1 VTNRTAAH
9 SSGKLSICKAFIVTF
24 NLLVAAWLPIRRA
37 DGTRENIAPAAI
49 TDRIETNPVVALDWP
64 RADFRLA
71 GLEFL
76 IGLLATSF
84 PPRDQAAWLDHWRD
98 PPPPGTLATAFAP
111 FRQAFDLDGP
121 GPRFMQD
128 LEDLPGE
135 PDTPETLLIEA
146 PGEAALRKNTTL
158 LVKRGRVTVL
168 SRAAAAIALYTLQTY
183 APAGGRGNLTSLRGG
198 GPLTTLIVPGS
209 QRGDG
214 EVPLWHLVWA
224 NVPCGAAPATA
235 ELPIVFP
242 WLAPTRTSENSR
254 KTSPADAHP
263 LQAFWGMPRR
273 IRLDFADATAG
284 TRCDLSGETDQIVVT
299 GWRQRPN
306 GVRYEA
312 WTHPL
317 SPYYADKKSGGW
329 LPQHPQPGGIGY
341 RHWVGLLF
349 QLPRANTRPAETVSV
364 WLRDRRRD
372 AAEAA
377 GQSDLD
383 ARILAG
389 GYDMDNMKA
398 RAFVESEMPVIV
410 ARDPDAQAAEAAFA
424 FALVTAADEAARALR
439 GALRTALFDRETA
452 FDATPLS
459 AASESFW
466 SRTHDPFFALIRE
479 AKAMLDREPDADLVP
494 LRVRWRD
501 ALRRTA
507 RDLFDIAAPLDPMA
521 ASFDPHRI
529 VEARRHLTSAFAG
542 YGASGKAIFDALGL
556 PAPEQR
562 PKGRKS
568 ARSKETA

>member
-1 VTNRTAAH
+1 M
-9 SSGKLSICKAFIVTF
+9 LEPF
-24 NLLVAAWLPIRRA
+24 NLLSARWLPVRRH
-37 DGTRENIAPAAI
+37 DSTRETIAPAAI
-49 TDRIETNPVVALDWP
+49 TDRIDTNPVVALDWP

-76 IGLLATSF
+76 IGLLATAF
-84 PPRDQAAWLDHWRD
+84 PPRDHSAWLDHWRD
-98 PPPPGTLATAFAP
+98 PPPPERLAAAFAP
-111 FRQAFDLDGP
+111 FRQAFELDGP

-135 PDTPETLLIEA
+135 PAPPETLLIEA

-158 LVKRGRVTVL
+158 LVKRGRVKEL

-209 QRGDG
+209 HGATG
-214 EVPLWHLVWA
+214 VVPLWRLVWA
-224 NVPCGAAPATA
+224 NVPCGAPPAIA
-235 ELPIVFP
+235 ELPKVFP

-254 KTSPADAHP
+254 KTTPADAHP

-273 IRLDFADATAG
+273 IRLNFAEATAG
-284 TRCDLSGETDQIVVT
+284 RRCDLSGETDQIVVT
-299 GWRQRPN
+299 GWRQRPY

-349 QLPRANTRPAETVSV
+349 QLPRANTRPAETVSA

-377 GQSDLD
+377 GRNDLD
-383 ARILAG
+383 ARIVAG

-410 ARDPDAQAAEAAFA
+410 ACDPDAQATEAAFA

-466 SRTHDPFFALIRE
+466 SRTYDPFFALIGE
-479 AKAMLDREPDADLVP
+479 AKAMLDRDSDADLAS
-494 LRVRWRD
+494 LRIRWRD
-501 ALRRTA
+501 TLRRTA
-507 RDLFDIAAPLDPMA
+507 LDLFDSAAPLDPVA
-521 ASFDPHRI
+521 AAFDPRRI
-529 VEARRHLTSAFAG
+529 VEARRHLSGAFAG
-542 YGASGKAIFDALGL
+542 YSASGKAIFDALGL
-556 PAPEQR
+556 SAPEQR
-562 PKGRKS
+562 PDGRKS

>member
-1 VTNRTAAH
+1 MPEP
-9 SSGKLSICKAFIVTF
+9 F
-24 NLLVAAWLPIRRA
+24 NLLLERWLPVRRH
-37 DGTRENIAPAAI
+37 DGTRETIAPAAI
-49 TDRIETNPVVALDWP
+49 TDRIDTNPVVALDWP

-76 IGLLATSF
+76 IGLLATAC
-84 PPRDQAAWLDHWRD
+84 PPRDAHAWLECWRG
-98 PPPPGTLATAFAP
+98 PPAPDALDAAFAP
-111 FRQAFDLDGP
+111 IRHAFELDGP

-158 LVKRGRVTVL
+158 LVKRGRVAVL
-168 SRAAAAIALYTLQTY
+168 ARATAAIALYTLQTY

-209 QRGDG
+209 HRADG
-214 EVPLWHLVWA
+214 VLPLWHLVWA
-224 NVPCGAAPATA
+224 NVPRGAPPRGGD
-235 ELPIVFP
+235 LPKVFP
-242 WLAPTRTSENSR
+242 WLAHTRTADNGR
-254 KTSPADAHP
+254 KTTPADGHP
-263 LQAFWGMPRR
+263 FQAFWGMPRR
-273 IRLDFADATAG
+273 IRLDFAEAAG
-284 TRCDLSGETDQIVVT
+284 STHCDLTGEIDSTVVV

-317 SPYYADKKSGGW
+317 SPYYADRKSGGR

-349 QLPRANTRPAETVSV
+349 KLPHGNTYPADAVST
-364 WLRDRRRD
+364 WLSERVRD
-372 AAEAA
+372 AAQGTEQVEL
-377 GQSDLD
+377 QS
-383 ARILAG
+383 RILAG

-410 ARDPDAQAAEAAFA
+410 AHDPDAQGAEAAFA
-424 FALVTAADEAARALR
+424 HALVTAADEAARALR

-459 AASESFW
+459 AATESFW
-466 SRTHDPFFALIRE
+466 SRTAGAFFAQVRE
-479 AKAMLDREPDADLVP
+479 AKRTLDRDLDADLAP
-494 LRVRWRD
+494 LRTSWRD
-501 ALRRTA
+501 TLRGTAL
-507 RDLFDIAAPLDPMA
+507 DLFDTAAPLDPMA
-521 ASFDPHRI
+521 ASFDPRRI
-529 VEARRHLTSAFAG
+529 VEARRHLTGAFAG

-556 PAPEQR
+556 PLPEQR

-568 ARSKETA
+568 TRSKEAA

>member
-1 VTNRTAAH
+1 MPEP
-9 SSGKLSICKAFIVTF
+9 F
-24 NLLVAAWLPIRRA
+24 NLLSARWLPVRRH
-37 DGTRENIAPAAI
+37 DGTRETIAPAAI
-49 TDRIETNPVVALDWP
+49 TDRIGTNPVVALDWP

-76 IGLLATSF
+76 IGLLATAFS
-84 PPRDQAAWLDHWRD
+84 PRDDAAWLDRWRE
-98 PPPPGTLATAFAP
+98 PPAADALEAAFAP

-198 GPLTTLIVPGS
+198 GPLTTLIVPS
-209 QRGDG
+209 SSRTDDG
-214 EVPLWHLVWA
+214 TSLWHVVWA
-224 NVPCGAAPATA
+224 NVPCGTSPTIA
-235 ELPIVFP
+235 ELPKVSP

-254 KTSPADAHP
+254 KTTPEDAHT

-273 IRLDFADATAG
+273 IRLDFGEAAAG
-284 TRCDLSGETDQIVVT
+284 TRCDLCGETDEIVVT

-317 SPYYADKKSGGW
+317 SPYYRDKGSGGW
-329 LPQHPQPGGIGY
+329 LPVHPQPGGIGY

-349 QLPRANTRPAETVSV
+349 QLPRAHTRPAETVAA

-377 GQSDLD
+377 GQSELD

-424 FALVTAADEAARALR
+424 HALVTAADEAARALR
-439 GALRTALFDRETA
+439 GALRTALFDRETG

-466 SRTHDPFFALIRE
+466 SRTHDPFFALMRE
-479 AKAMLDREPDADLVP
+479 AKALLDRDPDADLAP

-501 ALRRTA
+501 TLRRA
-507 RDLFDIAAPLDPMA
+507 ALDLFDIAAPLDPMA
-521 ASFDPHRI
+521 AAFDPRRI
-529 VEARRHLTSAFAG
+529 IEARRHLTGAFAG

-556 PAPEQR
+556 PTPEQR

-568 ARSKETA
+568 GRSKETA

>member
-1 VTNRTAAH
+1 MPE
-9 SSGKLSICKAFIVTF
+9 LF
-24 NLLVAAWLPIRRA
+24 NLLSLRWLPVRRH
-37 DGTRENIAPAAI
+37 DGTRETIAPAEI
-49 TDRIETNPVVALDWP
+49 TDCVDTNPVVALDWP

-76 IGLLATSF
+76 IGLIATAC
-84 PPRDQAAWLDHWRD
+84 PPRDGHAWLKYWRD
-98 PPPPGTLATAFAP
+98 PPTLDALDAAFAP
-111 FRQAFDLDGP
+111 IRRAFELDGP

-158 LVKRGRVTVL
+158 LVKRGRVAVL

-209 QRGDG
+209 NRADG
-214 EVPLWHLVWA
+214 VLPLWHLVWA
-224 NVPCGAAPATA
+224 NVPRSAPPQSDD
-235 ELPIVFP
+235 LPRVFP
-242 WLAPTRTSENSR
+242 WLAPTRTADNGR
-254 KTSPADAHP
+254 KTTPADGHP

-273 IRLDFADATAG
+273 IRLDFAAAAES
-284 TRCDLSGETDQIVVT
+284 TRCDLTGETDSIVVV

-317 SPYYADKKSGGW
+317 SPYYADRKSGGR

-349 QLPRANTRPAETVSV
+349 TLPHGTTYPADAVST
-364 WLRDRRRD
+364 WLSERLRD
-372 AAEAA
+372 AAQGAEQVEL
-377 GQSDLD
+377 QS
-383 ARILAG
+383 RILAG

-410 ARDPDAQAAEAAFA
+410 ARDPNAQAAEVCFA

-439 GALRTALFDRETA
+439 SALRTALFDRETA

-459 AASESFW
+459 AVIESFW
-466 SRTHDPFFALIRE
+466 SRTYDAFFALIRE
-479 AKAMLDREPDADLVP
+479 AKETLDGDPEADLAP
-494 LRVRWRD
+494 LRLRWRD

-507 RDLFDIAAPLDPMA
+507 LDLFDTAAPLDPMA
-521 ASFDPHRI
+521 VSFDPRRI
-529 VEARRHLTSAFAG
+529 VEARRHLTGAFAG
-542 YGASGKAIFDALGL
+542 YGASGTAIFNALGL
-556 PAPEQR
+556 PPPEGR
-562 PKGRKS
+562 TKGKKA